1 MRLFEDLDDEEE
13 TMDGVGREN
22 IDVAVTEDDQSHV
35 WGGFSSIFEDALVM
49 SDSFPLFVGL

>member
-22 IDVAVTEDDQSHV
+22 IDVAVTEDD
-35 WGGFSSIFEDALVM
+35 
-49 SDSFPLFVGL
+49 